1 MKIIISLAFVESG
14 SVIDI
19 WIWFFSS
26 SSSSNLYGSS
36 SCAKAATVTIKKVE
50 SYGEGEKGE
59 AEF

>member
-1 MKIIISLAFVESG
+1 MDMV
-14 SVIDI
+14 
-19 WIWFFSS
+19 FSS

>member
-26 SSSSNLYGSS
+26 SSSNLYCSS